1 MISLKI
7 FVPRVMNRAFWAY
20 HVLRSAIFYK
30 FTFGEFGRKSL
41 IIKPI
46 LISNPHRIF
55 VGNRVLMRNGARLE
69 VVLDGKTE
77 NPLMSIGDNVSIEQ
91 NVHIVCH
98 CSVKIGANVSITANC
113 VIVDTEHPFD
123 DVLNPI
129 KVGARISTEPSF
141 VEIGDGCFIGTG
153 VCILPNVRIG
163 EGCVIGSNSVVT
175 KDIPAYSV
183 AMGQPARVVRS
194 RLGTVQA

>member
-7 FVPRVMNRAFWAY
+7 LIPRSLNRVFWIY
-20 HVLRSAIFYK
+20 NTVRSAIFYK
-30 FTFGEFGRKSL
+30 YVFGEFGRRSV

-46 LISNPHRIF
+46 LISNPHNIF
-55 VGNRVLMRNGARLE
+55 IGNSVLIRNGGRLE
-69 VVLDGKTE
+69 IVLDGKTI
-77 NPLMSIGDNVSIEQ
+77 NPCLFIGDNVNIEQ

-98 CSVKIGANVSITANC
+98 SSVRIGSNVSITANC

-123 DVLNPI
+123 DISNPV

-141 VEIGDGCFIGTG
+141 VEIGEGCFIGTG

-194 RLGTVQA
+194 RLGAV